1 MKTMKT
7 NHTPK
12 KRFLTSQV
20 SVRVDGKPS
29 PSYRKASCTTRAAIQ
44 LLVIVCVSGP
54 MAWLCWADRARAEES
69 SSSPFSESPT
79 ECRAIESDDQ
89 RLKCYDGEAKQ
100 GAESTKEAAPSSQS
114 QTTEPSL
121 MGIRWE
127 LDPGTQQG
135 LFSIRPHKQS
145 YLLAARYTTD
155 VNNQPS
161 SPTQGTVPQ
170 SLGYIN
176 TEVKFQFSFKLKA
189 VEVKDRFDLW
199 LGYTQLSFFQMYNK
213 SISAPFRENNYEP
226 EIMGVFHTNYS
237 LFGLKGRF
245 INLGLVH
252 QSNGRQDPLSRSWN
266 RIYAQFGFE
275 RGGFGLMVRPWYRIR
290 EDWTSDNNP
299 DITNY
304 MGVGDIVATYA
315 IGGHFFSLVL
325 RSNLNFWNFHGAAQV
340 DWSFPLYRQLKG
352 YVQAFTGYGE
362 SLIDYN
368 HYQTTV
374 GAGFL
379 LFNWM

>member
-1 MKTMKT
+1 MRADALELIFDRDAYGRRSG
-7 NHTPK
+7 HLAAIVCLCWLIAGL
-12 KRFLTSQV
+12 FAADLAHADDSI
-20 SVRVDGKPS
+20 PS
-29 PSYRKASCTTRAAIQ
+29 PAQSTTSCK
-44 LLVIVCVSGP
+44 
-54 MAWLCWADRARAEES
+54 E
-69 SSSPFSESPT
+69 
-79 ECRAIESDDQ
+79 IESDDQ
-89 RLKCYDGEAKQ
+89 RLKCYDATAQHEAEP
-100 GAESTKEAAPSSQS
+100 ATDANPPVEA

-127 LDPGTQQG
+127 LDPGTQHD

-170 SLGYIN
+170 SLGSIN
-176 TEVKFQFSFKLKA
+176 TEVKFQLSFKMKA
-189 VEVKDRFDLW
+189 LEVKDRFGLW
-199 LGYTQLSFFQMYNK
+199 IGYTQLSFFQMYNK
-213 SISAPFRENNYEP
+213 SKSAPFRETNYAP
-226 EIMGVFHTNYS
+226 ELMGVFRTNYD

-245 INLGLVH
+245 INLGLIH
-252 QSNGRQDPLSRSWN
+252 ESNGRQDPLSRSWN

-290 EDWTSDNNP
+290 EDWTEDNNP

-325 RSNLNFWNFHGAAQV
+325 RSNLNFSDFHGAAQA
-340 DWSFPLYRQLKG
+340 DWSFPLFHQLKG
-352 YVQAFTGYGE
+352 YVQVFTGYGE

-374 GAGFL
+374 GAGIL
-379 LFNWM
+379 LINWM